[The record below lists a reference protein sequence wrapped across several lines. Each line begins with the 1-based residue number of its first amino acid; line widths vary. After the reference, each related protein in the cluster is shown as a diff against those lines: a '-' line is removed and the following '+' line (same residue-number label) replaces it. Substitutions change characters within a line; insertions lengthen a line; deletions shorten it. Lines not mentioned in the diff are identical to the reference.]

1 MVLVTSV
8 ILLAWMGY
16 HNVFDK
22 EQIVLYSL
30 CSYTQYE
37 ELSHSDY
44 PQFKMLLITLGI
56 HCKVYTSGGKGFFP
70 SFSLSP
76 SPSNSLSPS
85 LPSSLSPSPSPSL
98 PEKLSN
104 QSVQIS
110 IVKERFFSSVSEFI
124 QGLPQRLLHS
134 ITPHCTVQEQEPR
147 TTRGQKGREM
157 GQVMLGAEASG
168 LQGTGFL
175 FCSLSFPLLPTFHL
189 GAFTRFTL
197 PV

>member
-70 SFSLSP
+70 SFSL
-76 SPSNSLSPS
+76 
-85 LPSSLSPSPSPSL
+85 SL